1 MSLKLSDSSCP
12 NCIHRPSG
20 LGGCRLNPSQPGA
33 TWCPKEWLDRAVEG
47 AFVALG
53 VQAMS

>member
-20 LGGCRLNPSQPGA
+20 LGGCRLNPSQPSA